1 MYLYKAS
8 NPDTL
13 AVVIFTRRLNSM
25 CLKKILFFHTNM
37 HLLLFLVHTEDNL
50 LLLKQKTIFSLVLLT
65 YANHVLQNFSSIL
78 PDV

>member
-1 MYLYKAS
+1 
-8 NPDTL
+8 
-13 AVVIFTRRLNSM
+13 
-25 CLKKILFFHTNM
+25 M
-37 HLLLFLVHTEDNL
+37 HLLLFLVNTEDNL